1 MLRLSQTMRH
11 DEVDAAPPG
20 GRLGRLP
27 YTPLHDPLLA
37 VVGQAPARFAVDAF
51 AAGDGDG
58 DPGGITV
65 REVDRTHE
73 DGASA

>member
-11 DEVDAAPPG
+11 DEVDATPPG

-37 VVGQAPARFAVDAF
+37 VVGQAPARFAVDA
-51 AAGDGDG
+51 
-58 DPGGITV
+58 GIEVEAV
-65 REVDRTHE
+65 RELGLGGGMELRSE
-73 DGASA
+73 W